1 MAMFISGWLMI
12 LLLAG
17 HPVTAIHPVATTH
30 PRNLLLH
37 PFFVSVTEFNHNQ
50 KENILEI
57 SCKLFADDFES
68 TLRAQHKTTIDITHP
83 ADAKQM
89 ETIINDYMQKH
100 LKLKINGKPVSVVFV
115 GYEKEKEAVWC
126 YLQVNNVSAV
136 KTLEVKNDL
145 LYEMYNTQIGIMHAV
160 VSGVRKSTRINYPDT
175 NAVFEW

>member
-1 MAMFISGWLMI
+1 MAMLLSGWLL
-12 LLLAG
+12 LLLAV
-17 HPVTAIHPVATTH
+17 HPVAAIHPVATTQQSN
-30 PRNLLLH
+30 RLLH

-57 SCKLFADDFES
+57 SCKMFADDFEA
-68 TLRAQHKTTIDITHP
+68 TLRTQHKTTIDITHP

-89 ETIINDYMQKH
+89 ETIVNDYMQKH
-100 LKLKINGKPVSVVFV
+100 LKLKINGKPVNVVFV

-160 VSGVRKSTRINYPDT
+160 VSGVRKSTRIIYPDT